1 MFGREKTVDL
11 CGRCAALY
19 AEHYELNRVS
29 GGVNNKVECSACGRK
44 HYGGTY
50 RITKRQKKDAP

>member
-1 MFGREKTVDL
+1 MFGRPKTVDL
-11 CGRCAALY
+11 CGKCAALY

-50 RITKRQKKDAP
+50 KIGKKK